1 MEAIAILKPVL
12 AMALLTSAVTIW
24 MFLTRIPAM
33 TRLKIHP
40 QQAQDTDKLR
50 DLLPHEAN
58 RVSNNYNHLF
68 EQPTVFYAVCIVI
81 AMLGHVDI
89 FFVYAAWAYVGVRV
103 CHTLVQGLVDIV
115 MLRFNLFIVSWLI
128 LMVMIVRASW
138 MVF

>member
-58 RVSNNYNHLF
+58 RVANNYNHLF

-81 AMLGHVDI
+81 AMLGHVDS

>member
-68 EQPTVFYAVCIVI
+68 EQPTVFYAVCIGI
-81 AMLGHVDI
+81 ALLGHVDS

>member
-12 AMALLTSAVTIW
+12 AMALLTSGVAVW
-24 MFLTRIPAM
+24 MLFTRIPAM
-33 TRLKIHP
+33 TRLKIDP
-40 QQAQDTDKLR
+40 QQAQDTNKLR

-81 AMLGHVDI
+81 ALLGHVDS
-89 FFVYAAWAYVGVRV
+89 FFVYAAWAYVAVRV

-115 MLRFNLFIVSWLI
+115 MLRFNLFIVTWLV
-128 LMVMIVRASW
+128 LMVMVVRASW
-138 MVF
+138 IVF

>member
-81 AMLGHVDI
+81 AMLGHVDS

>member
-81 AMLGHVDI
+81 AMLGHVDS

-115 MLRFNLFIVSWLI
+115 MLRFNLFIVSWII